1 DASLRVQVESG
12 LRQAIHS
19 GRLAAGT
26 LLPAT
31 RVLAADL
38 GISRGVVIEAY
49 EQLLAEGYL
58 TARRG
63 SATRVAR
70 RCTEYPAR
78 PAVETASTAVYRYDF
93 RPGLPDVLLFRA
105 CSWLSLCALSLRV

>member
-1 DASLRVQVESG
+1 MKRATSFPEILIHLRPKGDAPLRVQIESG

-31 RVLAADL
+31 RVLAGDL

-70 RCTEYPAR
+70 RCADGVADS
-78 PAVETASTAVYRYDF
+78 AVESVTTTVHRYDF
-93 RPGLPDVLLFRA
+93 R
-105 CSWLSLCALSLRV
+105 